1 MELIAHTEYKIGDP
15 FWYINQHLADDVNL
29 FEI

>member
-1 MELIAHTEYKIGDP
+1 MGLIALTEYKICDP
-15 FWYINQHLADDVNL
+15 FWYINQHLADDINL